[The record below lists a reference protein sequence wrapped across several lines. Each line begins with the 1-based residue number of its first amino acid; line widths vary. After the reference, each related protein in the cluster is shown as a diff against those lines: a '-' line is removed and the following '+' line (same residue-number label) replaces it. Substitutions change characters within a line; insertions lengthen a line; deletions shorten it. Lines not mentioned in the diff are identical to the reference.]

1 MCVWLRALYTRY
13 KHSIIIIV
21 WLGNLKAKE
30 DEKNVC
36 SLSCIDRRCSVKQSI
51 IFLIC
56 MIWLWLLFV
65 CGKAMLTIA
74 LFYMWACDRDDCV
87 CAGCERNVIR
97 FDAYELPSSPIVGP
111 LKHCLAFA
119 NLLALYAV
127 FSVCLRFFAYAYN
140 KWLHACTN
148 GMVCQRKMRFL
159 GERDTPI
166 CAHIVN
172 ECAHTCAL
180 AITRIHFF
188 WFAQEINDL
197 IFQFIRLW
205 CTAT

>member
-1 MCVWLRALYTRY
+1 MQ
-13 KHSIIIIV
+13 
-21 WLGNLKAKE
+21 
-30 DEKNVC
+30 
-36 SLSCIDRRCSVKQSI
+36 SVMYWSAMQCKTI
-51 IFLIC
+51 NNFFDLHD
-56 MIWLWLLFV
+56 LTLTFV
-65 CGKAMLTIA
+65 CVRKSDVNNCIVLHVS
-74 LFYMWACDRDDCV
+74 MWSGWLCVYV

-140 KWLHACTN
+140 KWLHACTKHHTLYTN
-148 GMVCQRKMRFL
+148 RMVCQRKMRFL